1 MAAGG
6 PAAKPPRVALL
17 LVTVGDL
24 SGSGGTERQFAG
36 FFEFLRQQYPGC
48 ATLITAASS
57 LRRLRAAGLLGSSA
71 GIATL
76 PLGERPARGRLGV
89 LWMTLLLLWRTL
101 GRGYD
106 VVHICQPT
114 PGYVPFAALVT
125 HLPRALRPAVALTI
139 VDCTLAPNL
148 ALGEPADPYEQ
159 QVLDAHRW
167 YFRWTKLDGVYTW
180 YRAFA
185 ELNSTR
191 RLLPRG
197 TIVAAARYCF
207 TEPERFQPSAKE
219 PLIVWA
225 GRLSAQKRPLLF
237 VDAVAALGARAP
249 QLVAGWR
256 FELYGRGPLEGEV
269 EARVREHALG
279 DLVRLTHTIDM
290 APVFARS
297 RLFVSTQAYEN
308 FTSLAMLE
316 AMAAG
321 NAVLAEDVGQ
331 TREFVRPGEN
341 GVLARAATPE
351 AFASALAEY
360 LRSPGRYEDMAAA
373 SRRLAT
379 EVHTVRNFAGDIASF
394 WQAVL
399 EAGSPR

>member
-1 MAAGG
+1 MTADSVASR
-6 PAAKPPRVALL
+6 PPRVALL

-36 FFEFLRQQYPGC
+36 FFEYLRQQHPGR
-48 ATLITAASS
+48 ATLITGRSS
-57 LRRLRAAGLLGSSA
+57 LRRLRAAGLLASA
-71 GIATL
+71 RDVVAL
-76 PLGERPARGRLGV
+76 PLGERPAEGRLGI

-101 GRGYD
+101 GRGFD
-106 VVHICQPT
+106 VIHLCQPT
-114 PGYVPFAALVT
+114 PGYVPYAAAVT
-125 HLPRALRPAVALTI
+125 WLPRFLRPAVALTI

-148 ALGEPADPYEQ
+148 VSGDPADLYER

-167 YFRWTKLDGVYTW
+167 YFRWTRLDGVYAW
-180 YRAFA
+180 YRAFVDVSRR
-185 ELNSTR
+185 L
-191 RLLPRG
+191 RLLPRWAA
-197 TIVAAARYCF
+197 VVAARYCF
-207 TEPERFQPSAKE
+207 TDVRRFQPAVKE

-237 VDAVAALGARAP
+237 VDAIAALRSRAP

-256 FELYGRGPLEGEV
+256 VEMYGRGPLERDV
-269 EARVREHALG
+269 EARVREHGLD
-279 DLVRLTHTIDM
+279 DLIRLTHTIDM

-297 RLFVSTQAYEN
+297 RLFVSTQACEN

-321 NAVLAEDVGQ
+321 NAVVAEDVGQ

-341 GVLARAATPE
+341 GVLAQGPTAE
-351 AFASALAEY
+351 AFAAALMEY
-360 LRSPGRYEDMAAA
+360 LQSPGRYAEMAAE

-379 EVHTVRNFAGDIASF
+379 ELHTVENFAADITAF
-394 WQAVL
+394 WRAVL
-399 EAGSPR
+399 R